1 MWFMVLIW
9 ELTPP
14 EDSPRAGG
22 EKRSAR
28 CSDAAVYSGD
38 PVTSLFIGPGLLS
51 GCKITY
57 HSHVCQSYWQNE
69 PAQEAQRTRTPQEAS
84 PVCWWLS
91 PCAGDVSWDS
101 KRSVLTHA
109 VSYCNV
115 TRWSS
120 KYFTDPCDFSGLI
133 RVSIFCSFFFFSEK
147 HRHQQQGELL
157 GKLRDSSLSS
167 PTTSK
172 CTNVNNSRGTVHQE
186 QCLTVTKE
194 QRRNKQNAKKQDM
207 MKAQKTKINNYK

>member
-69 PAQEAQRTRTPQEAS
+69 PAQEAQRTRTPREAS

-133 RVSIFCSFFFFSEK
+133 RVSIFCSFFFSFPRSTDTNNKESYLANWETPASVLQL
-147 HRHQQQGELL
+147 HQ
-157 GKLRDSSLSS
+157 SA
-167 PTTSK
+167 PTWTTAEAQCIKNNAWQSQRNNGA
-172 CTNVNNSRGTVHQE
+172 TNKMPKN
-186 QCLTVTKE
+186 KIWWKP
-194 QRRNKQNAKKQDM
+194 RR
-207 MKAQKTKINNYK
+207 QK